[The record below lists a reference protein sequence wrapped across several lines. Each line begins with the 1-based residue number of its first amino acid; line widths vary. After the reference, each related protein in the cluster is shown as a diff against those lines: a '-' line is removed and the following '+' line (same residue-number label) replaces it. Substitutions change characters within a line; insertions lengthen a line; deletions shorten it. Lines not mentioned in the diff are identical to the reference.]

1 MRLPHPLPGQS
12 GSNNTGSAAG
22 AGYIG
27 SNSAYNGL
35 QTANCK
41 HNCKHN
47 YDHDNKNSNSN
58 DKRNLN
64 TQKNRTST
72 ITSATTTTTARTNT
86 IRTVATTANNF
97 VQREQFHGLCLLPS
111 LLLRL

>member
-12 GSNNTGSAAG
+12 GTNNTGSC
-22 AGYIG
+22 
-27 SNSAYNGL
+27 NGGRRRRLHRQQQCL

-41 HNCKHN
+41 HNH
-47 YDHDNKNSNSN
+47 DHDNKNSNSN

-72 ITSATTTTTARTNT
+72 TTSATTTTTTARTNT
-86 IRTVATTANNF
+86 IRTIATTANNF
-97 VQREQFHGLCLLPS
+97 VQREQLHGLCLLPS